1 MKKTL
6 LVAFFAAAVLA
17 ATLTSLARPRHGF
30 EADLAQLD
38 AVVSCPLKEEAVKQ
52 VATDVVAV
60 CAKYGDVAFR
70 IAQRYP
76 DKAPRLFAL
85 YGDLPQWKQVLD
97 QYGHEV
103 IPLVWYFQ
111 QGSKEIQVRQALGR
125 TVEGVLHGERPVFK
139 IEEMTPEQLGY
150 VAILMLQDR
159 GYDLLGQFEFKDGEA
174 RRRPVERALSTLKEL
189 FFGGVSQLERVL
201 VRGERWPTFGEI
213 GSAALDVAVVAGGIK
228 AITELRVAGEAAE
241 DARAATRFGRLSA
254 LEVSSEAIGNSVMT
268 VGRKVVPAAAV
279 LGVAYLAVTHPHI
292 VSGAGQWIAERVG
305 MPPWVGAFGIWLVL
319 LIPVMMAISPLTFA
333 TRMSIKGFGLTFAAC
348 KGLASR
354 LRRSVIFMKSAI
366 SKDASGV
373 QYCMDEPN
381 PQFSRVGNPV
391 VDGFGRL
398 DPNHR
403 R

>member
-6 LVAFFAAAVLA
+6 LLTFLAAAVLA

-30 EADLAQLD
+30 EEDLAQLD
-38 AVVSCPLKEEAVKQ
+38 AVVSCPLKQEVLENI
-52 VATDVVAV
+52 ATDVVAV

-85 YGDLPQWKQVLD
+85 YGDLPQWKEVLD
-97 QYGHEV
+97 RYGHEV

-111 QGSKEIQVRQALGR
+111 QGSKEIQVRQALGKA
-125 TVEGVLHGERPVFK
+125 VEGLLHGERPVFK
-139 IEEMTPEQLGY
+139 IEEMTPEQFGY
-150 VAILMLQDR
+150 VAILMLEDR

-213 GSAALDVAVVAGGIK
+213 GFAALDVAIVAGGIS

-254 LEVSSEAIGNSVMT
+254 LQVSSEAIGNSAMA

-279 LGVAYLAVTHPHI
+279 VGVAYLAVSHPHI
-292 VSGAGQWIAERVG
+292 VTGAGQWIAEKAG
-305 MPPWVGAFGIWLVL
+305 ISPWIGAFGVWLLL
-319 LIPVMMAISPLTFA
+319 LIPIMMIISPLAFA
-333 TRMSIKGFGLTFAAC
+333 TRMTMKGVGLTYAAC
-348 KGLASR
+348 KSTASR
-354 LRRSVIFMKSAI
+354 LRRSVLFMKSAPVKDS
-366 SKDASGV
+366 SKV
-373 QYCMDEPN
+373 RYCMDKPN
-381 PQFSRVGNPV
+381 APLSGVVKQPV
-391 VDGFGRL
+391 DRSDRL
-398 DPNHR
+398 ETNQIT
-403 R
+403 

>member
-6 LVAFFAAAVLA
+6 LLAFFTAAVLA
-17 ATLTSLARPRHGF
+17 GTLTSLARPRQGF
-30 EADLAQLD
+30 EEDLAQLD
-38 AVVSCPLKEEAVKQ
+38 ALVSCPLKEEVLKNIP
-52 VATDVVAV
+52 TDVVAV

-85 YGDLPQWKQVLD
+85 YGDLPQWKEVLD
-97 QYGHEV
+97 RYGHEV

-125 TVEGVLHGERPVFK
+125 AVEGVVHGERPVFK
-139 IEEMTPEQLGY
+139 IEDMTPEQFGY
-150 VAILMLQDR
+150 VAILMLEDR

-213 GSAALDVAVVAGGIK
+213 GSAALDVAVVAGGMS
-228 AITELRVAGEAAE
+228 AITRLRIAGEAAE

-254 LEVSSEAIGNSVMT
+254 LEVSSGAISDSVMT

-279 LGVAYLAVTHPHI
+279 VGVAYLAVSHPHI
-292 VSGAGQWIAERVG
+292 VTGAGQWIAERVG
-305 MPPWVGAFGIWLVL
+305 VAPWVGAFGIWLLL
-319 LIPVMMAISPLTFA
+319 LIPIMMVIAPLAFA
-333 TRMSIKGFGLTFAAC
+333 TRLSIKGFAFTFGAC
-348 KGLASR
+348 KNLALR
-354 LRRSVIFMKSAI
+354 LNRPVAYMKSAM
-366 SKDASGV
+366 SKDASAYCVDAPSPHYSGV
-373 QYCMDEPN
+373 GKHLVEG
-381 PQFSRVGNPV
+381 S
-391 VDGFGRL
+391 GRL
-398 DPNHR
+398 DTNPRN
-403 R
+403 

>member
-6 LVAFFAAAVLA
+6 LLTFFAAAVLA
-17 ATLTSLARPRHGF
+17 ATLTSVAKPRHGF
-30 EADLAQLD
+30 EEDLAQLD
-38 AVVSCPLKEEAVKQ
+38 AVVSCPLKGEVLEH
-52 VATDVVAV
+52 VATDVAAV

-85 YGDLPQWKQVLD
+85 YGDLPQWKEVLD
-97 QYGHEV
+97 RYGHEV

-125 TVEGVLHGERPVFK
+125 AVEGLLHGERPVFK
-139 IEEMTPEQLGY
+139 IEEMTPEQFGY
-150 VAILMLQDR
+150 VAILMLEDR

-213 GSAALDVAVVAGGIK
+213 GSAALDVAIVAGGIS
-228 AITELRVAGEAAE
+228 AVTELRVAGEAAE

-254 LEVSSEAIGNSVMT
+254 LQVSGEAIGNSALA

-279 LGVAYLAVTHPHI
+279 VGVAYLAVSHPHI
-292 VSGAGQWIAERVG
+292 VTGAGQWLAERAG
-305 MPPWVGAFGIWLVL
+305 MPPWVGAFGLWLVL
-319 LIPVMMAISPLTFA
+319 LVPIMMMISPLVFA
-333 TRMSIKGFGLTFAAC
+333 TRTTMKGVGFTYAVC
-348 KGLASR
+348 KHTASR
-354 LRRSVIFMKSAI
+354 LRRSGVFTKSALV
-366 SKDASGV
+366 KDATAGR
-373 QYCMDEPN
+373 YGRDEPN
-381 PQFSRVGNPV
+381 APRSGV
-391 VDGFGRL
+391 VKQSVDRSNRL
-398 DPNHR
+398 ETNQTA
-403 R
+403 